1 MKHMGTNVCIH
12 VILSLVM
19 LMTRV
24 LTSVIRMVLRIS
36 STERLLTRPTYTR
49 NVLKVLKI
57 VLKIN
62 FLIKNLK
69 PTISA

>member
-1 MKHMGTNVCIH
+1 MKLMGTNVCIH

-19 LMTRV
+19 LMIHV

-36 STERLLTRPTYTR
+36 STKRLLTRPTYTR

-57 VLKIN
+57 KLKIN
-62 FLIKNLK
+62 FLIKHLK
-69 PTISA
+69 PRISA

>member
-24 LTSVIRMVLRIS
+24 LTSVIRMVLWIS
-36 STERLLTRPTYTR
+36 PTERLLTRPTYTR

-57 VLKIN
+57 E
-62 FLIKNLK
+62 
-69 PTISA
+69 